1 MRFVGKKLPGSRNE
15 FTRDSIG
22 LLLGTITA
30 RFRLMNMVISLL
42 ILVAIVGFVIWG
54 NLPKRGPQ
62 APIDPI
68 EAAKEARDR
77 EIGFIVGMLGGDI
90 AEAARV
96 RYAVERL
103 EAQTGRIA
111 TPHEVGI
118 AAGIVTNTQ

>member
-1 MRFVGKKLPGSRNE
+1 M
-15 FTRDSIG
+15 G
-22 LLLGTITA
+22 LLLATIAA
-30 RFRLMNMVISLL
+30 RFRPMNMVISLL
-42 ILVAIVGFVIWG
+42 IVAIVASWG

-68 EAAKEARDR
+68 EAAKEARDWELAR
-77 EIGFIVGMLGGDI
+77 SDAGRRYCGGPPLL
-90 AEAARV
+90 

-118 AAGIVTNTQ
+118 AAGMVTKYLQ